1 MADLACSNVLGVVS
15 GVVCML
21 RGVNGFECIAERL
34 RLAHNSQ
41 LRASAMLENHIVDA
55 EGLFDLLLQVQEL
68 SRTCELLTVQLV

>member
-1 MADLACSNVLGVVS
+1 M
-15 GVVCML
+15 
-21 RGVNGFECIAERL
+21 NGFECIAERL
-34 RLAHNSQ
+34 GLAHNSQ